1 MWGFKEI
8 TYFIE
13 CIESIECI
21 ECIECNECILTNHVL
36 LTCFVNKIKN
46 CCHSSIISEG
56 AVFIV

>member
-21 ECIECNECILTNHVL
+21 ECIECILTNHVL

-46 CCHSSIISEG
+46 CCHSSIKCDQ
-56 AVFIV
+56 V